1 MAVNRCFFFPFSQLC
16 CPNLLFVINDQNII
30 YCHRKLTS
38 YLEILL
44 KGKVTRSQETWD
56 EGL

>member
-1 MAVNRCFFFPFSQLC
+1 MLFLPFL
-16 CPNLLFVINDQNII
+16 PALLPKSAFLINYQNII
-30 YCHRKLTS
+30 YCHGKLTS

-44 KGKVTRSQETWD
+44 KGKVTQSQETWD